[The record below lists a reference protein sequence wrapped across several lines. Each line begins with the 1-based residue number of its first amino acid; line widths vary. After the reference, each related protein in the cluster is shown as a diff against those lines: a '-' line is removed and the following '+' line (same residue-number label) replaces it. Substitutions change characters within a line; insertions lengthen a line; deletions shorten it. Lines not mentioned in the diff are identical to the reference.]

1 MDLRKL
7 HHMVV
12 LSEELNFAKAANKV
26 HLTQSALSRSI
37 QNLEQELGGKLF
49 DRDLH
54 GVALTVIG
62 RQVVS
67 RAREL
72 LLQARNLQHEINLM
86 QKSELGNVKLGAGP
100 FPGATFL
107 PPILAELTR
116 EHPRLCVETEIND
129 TGYLLQ
135 HLHAEKIEF
144 FVADVRSIPPDTKL
158 SIQLLARQFGA
169 FFCHPAHPLLAKPI
183 EHVSEVLA
191 YPMLTVHM
199 PDGIKA
205 ELKRF
210 LGLTEIQEL
219 NFSLICNNPAVLDY
233 VAQHSDAILVST
245 FAVVGDDIA
254 AGKLVPLTIPNHPT
268 LFAEMGI
275 VKLAGRSLSP
285 TGDWI
290 VTRMQHYADQLAEQY
305 SLENIAQWWPGF

>member
-37 QNLEQELGGKLF
+37 QNLEEELGGKLF
-49 DRDLH
+49 DRNLH

-72 LLQARNLQHEINLM
+72 LLQARNLQYEITLM
-86 QKSELGNVKLGAGP
+86 QQSELGNVKLGAGP

-107 PPILAELTR
+107 PPILADLAR
-116 EHPRLCVETEIND
+116 EHPRLCVEAEINN
-129 TGYLLQ
+129 TEYLLQ
-135 HLHAEKIEF
+135 HLHAEEIEF
-144 FVADVRSIPPDTKL
+144 FVADVRSIPNDAKL

-169 FFCHPAHPLLAKPI
+169 FFCHPAHPLFSKPI
-183 EHVSEVLA
+183 EHVAEVLV

-205 ELKRF
+205 EMKRF
-210 LGLTEIQEL
+210 LGLTETQEL
-219 NFSLICNNPAVLDY
+219 NFNLICNNPAVLDY
-233 VAQHSDAILVST
+233 VAQHSNAILIST
-245 FAVVGDDIA
+245 FAVVGDDLA
-254 AGKLVPLTIPNHPT
+254 AGRLKPLTIPNQPT

-275 VKLAGRSLSP
+275 VRLAGRSLSP
-285 TGDWI
+285 TAEWL
-290 VTRMQHYADQLAEQY
+290 VTRMRHYADQLAEQF
-305 SLENIAQWWPGF
+305 SLENIGRWWPKA